1 MTNVLLIPGAA
12 GSAAFWDPVIERLP
26 AAWQVRAVDLPGLG
40 SVPAQ
45 LGVGSYDD
53 LVDYVARSITVPT
66 AVVAQSMGAFIA
78 LKLALDHP
86 HLVTHLV
93 LVAATGGIDVAHH
106 GGTEW
111 RDDYATTYPS
121 AQPWARAAVPD
132 LGERLATIGMPVLLI
147 WPTDD
152 ILSPLSVAHSLR
164 SRIPSTSLV
173 TFHSDDHWVIHRFP
187 DESAAA
193 IRSFIDGVASLA
205 RPRG

>member
-12 GSAAFWDPVIERLP
+12 GAAAFWDPVVERLP
-26 AAWQVRAVDLPGLG
+26 AAWQVRAIDLPGLG

-45 LGVGSYDD
+45 PGVGSYDD
-53 LVDYVARSITVPT
+53 LVDYVARRITVPA

-86 HLVTHLV
+86 HLVTYLV
-93 LVAATGGIDVAHH
+93 LVAATGGIDVARH
-106 GGTEW
+106 GGTDW
-111 RDDYATTYPS
+111 RADYAAAYPS
-121 AQPWARAAVPD
+121 AEPWARAAVPD
-132 LGERLATIGMPVLLI
+132 LSERLATISIPVLLI

-152 ILSPLSVAHSLR
+152 ILSPLSVARSLTA
-164 SRIPSTSLV
+164 SIPSTSLV

-193 IRSFIDGVASLA
+193 IRSFIDGGASPGQ
-205 RPRG
+205 PRG